1 MRAVVSSNLQSE
13 IRIPQ
18 SPLTLSQ
25 VERAAE
31 GAEVDDGVAGPDRA
45 VEVRAHRLFGWLV
58 LAWLFPVRRR
68 RRRAAPRAGV
78 GVLPASGPSP
88 LGDFTSRPPPPPAAR
103 SGRAST
109 LPLPV
114 LTRAGPLDPES
125 PTPPLRHEP
134 STGWETR
141 RTSTSPLSA

>member
-1 MRAVVSSNLQSE
+1 MRAVVSSNPQSE

-58 LAWLFPVRRR
+58 LARLFPVRRGR
-68 RRRAAPRAGV
+68 RRPTCAGRGGGRRTGRLAHRRAG
-78 GVLPASGPSP
+78 GG
-88 LGDFTSRPPPPPAAR
+88 AR
-103 SGRAST
+103 GGARGRA
-109 LPLPV
+109 
-114 LTRAGPLDPES
+114 
-125 PTPPLRHEP
+125 
-134 STGWETR
+134 R
-141 RTSTSPLSA
+141 RW